1 LPHAIKFPVF
11 DPLPPMNSPLA
22 QPPGHPQRWIKRSLI
37 LLAIV
42 AVGALLWQQL
52 PGAAYPTDLTRVGAG
67 RATLVLTQ
75 DNRYIGGAEVMEMM
89 NDIRADYDGRVDF
102 LVASIGLPDGQAF
115 AERHASHDGT
125 VLLFAGDGRRVGVL
139 HGPRNSDELRSALA
153 KAFGP

>member
-1 LPHAIKFPVF
+1 LPHAIEFPVL

-22 QPPGHPQRWIKRSLI
+22 QPFGHPQRWIKRSLI

-67 RATLVLTQ
+67 RATLVLIH
-75 DNRYIGGAEVMEMM
+75 DNRYVGGAEVMELM
-89 NDIRADYDGRVDF
+89 NGIRADYAVRVDF
-102 LVASIGLPDGQAF
+102 LVASVALPDAQAF
-115 AERHASHDGT
+115 AEHHAARDGT

-139 HGPRNSDELRSALA
+139 HTPRNSDELRHALA
-153 KAFGP
+153 EAFGP